1 MRKEFKSRNGSRSAI
16 GLWGEVAVLRDAEQ
30 GQGSREVKWD
40 GSDSADRD
48 LVAGVYFLRLEAGD
62 ETQTSKVMLLR

>member
-1 MRKEFKSRNGSRSAI
+1 M
-16 GLWGEVAVLRDAEQ
+16 WGEVAVLRDAEQ
-30 GQGSREVKWD
+30 GQGSHEVKWD